1 MSTIFWNL
9 SRTWRNFF
17 TSLISGSTKGLIESL
32 TRKTFFFCIFQFS
45 HSWCSLDISFSL
57 EKMASFSGQSGIEM
71 VFFNPAPPLLEE
83 SEGNG
88 KVKMTQVR
96 LNYYN
101 LSNEGMRFSLLI
113 SVPKKTFF
121 LFSLPLESR
130 DQKICLCNAT
140 LAPVKFH
147 RGWKYVTQ
155 PTITNASV
163 WLLCCLRKHIS
174 AFLNLFEIVENVFRL
189 LLLNKSK

>member
-1 MSTIFWNL
+1 M
-9 SRTWRNFF
+9 
-17 TSLISGSTKGLIESL
+17 
-32 TRKTFFFCIFQFS
+32 
-45 HSWCSLDISFSL
+45 DISFSL

-71 VFFNPAPPLLEE
+71 VFFNPAPPPLEE

-121 LFSLPLESR
+121 LFFSPL
-130 DQKICLCNAT
+130 
-140 LAPVKFH
+140 
-147 RGWKYVTQ
+147 G
-155 PTITNASV
+155 
-163 WLLCCLRKHIS
+163 
-174 AFLNLFEIVENVFRL
+174 
-189 LLLNKSK
+189 KS

>member
-1 MSTIFWNL
+1 M
-9 SRTWRNFF
+9 
-17 TSLISGSTKGLIESL
+17 
-32 TRKTFFFCIFQFS
+32 
-45 HSWCSLDISFSL
+45 DISFSL

-121 LFSLPLESR
+121 FFFLSPWKVVIR
-130 DQKICLCNAT
+130 
-140 LAPVKFH
+140 
-147 RGWKYVTQ
+147 KYVFVM
-155 PTITNASV
+155 P
-163 WLLCCLRKHIS
+163 
-174 AFLNLFEIVENVFRL
+174 L
-189 LLLNKSK
+189 LLP

>member
-1 MSTIFWNL
+1 M
-9 SRTWRNFF
+9 
-17 TSLISGSTKGLIESL
+17 
-32 TRKTFFFCIFQFS
+32 
-45 HSWCSLDISFSL
+45 DISFSL
-57 EKMASFSGQSGIEM
+57 EKMASFSGQSGIGM
-71 VFFNPAPPLLEE
+71 VFFNPAPPPLEE

-174 AFLNLFEIVENVFRL
+174 AFLNLFEIVANVFG
-189 LLLNKSK
+189 LLNKSK